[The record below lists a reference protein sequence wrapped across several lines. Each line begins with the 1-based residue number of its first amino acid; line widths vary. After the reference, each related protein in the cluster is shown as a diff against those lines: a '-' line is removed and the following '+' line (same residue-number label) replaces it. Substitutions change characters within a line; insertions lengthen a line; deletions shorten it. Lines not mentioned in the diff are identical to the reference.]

1 MRILIVED
9 DAAFAAQLVRSLE
22 RRGHTLWSAADPT
35 SAQTLARLHLP
46 EAVLIDLKLGEQSGL
61 LLVEPLRA
69 LLPAA
74 RLVMLTGYA
83 SVATAV
89 DAMRRGLDDY
99 LSKPASVDSILASL
113 SARPSP
119 APAPVPTRMTPLN
132 RVEWEH
138 IQRAMVETDG
148 NVSAAARLLGMHRR
162 SLQRKL
168 AKRPPRP
175 TRRGPVED

>member
-9 DAAFAAQLVRSLE
+9 DATFAAQLLRSLQ
-22 RRGHTLWSAADPT
+22 RRGHEVHH
-35 SAQTLARLHLP
+35 LAEPANALMWARCHAP

-61 LLVEPLRA
+61 MLVEPLRA

-89 DAMRRGLDDY
+89 EAMRRGLDDY
-99 LSKPASVDSILASL
+99 LGKPASIDSILASL
-113 SARPSP
+113 TAKPG
-119 APAPVPTRMTPLN
+119 PAPVALPRLMTPLN

-138 IQRAMVETDG
+138 IQRALVETDG

-168 AKRPPRP
+168 GKRPPGSL
-175 TRRGPVED
+175 RRGPAED

>member
-35 SAQTLARLHLP
+35 SAQMLARMHLP
-46 EAVLIDLKLGEQSGL
+46 EAVLIDLRLGEQSGL
-61 LLVEPLRA
+61 QLVEPLRA
-69 LLPAA
+69 LLPTA

-89 DAMRRGLDDY
+89 EAMRRGLDDY
-99 LSKPASVDSILASL
+99 LGKPASIDSILTSL
-113 SARPSP
+113 SARSGP

-168 AKRPPRP
+168 AKRPPGAA
-175 TRRGPVED
+175 RRGPVED

>member
-9 DAAFAAQLVRSLE
+9 DAAFAAQLQRSLE
-22 RRGHTLWSAADPT
+22 RRGHAVSHAADP
-35 SAQTLARLHLP
+35 AAALQQARMSLP

-61 LLVEPLRA
+61 ALIEPLRA

-74 RLVMLTGYA
+74 RLLMLTGYA

-89 DAMRRGLDDY
+89 EAMRRGLDDY
-99 LSKPASVDSILASL
+99 LHKPATLESIVASL
-113 SARPSP
+113 SAGSGS
-119 APAPVPTRMTPLN
+119 APVPLPTRMTPLN
-132 RVEWEH
+132 RIEWEH
-138 IQRAMVETDG
+138 IQRAMVETEG

-168 AKRPPRP
+168 AKRPPGSP
-175 TRRGPVED
+175 RRGSED

>member
-9 DAAFAAQLVRSLE
+9 DAAFAAQLVRSLQ
-22 RRGHTLWSAADPT
+22 RRGHELWNASDP
-35 SAQTLARLHLP
+35 AGALILARMHAP
-46 EAVLIDLKLGEQSGL
+46 DAVLIDLKLGEQSGL
-61 LLVEPLRA
+61 QLVEPLRA
-69 LLPAA
+69 LLPSA

-89 DAMRRGLDDY
+89 EAMRRGLDDY
-99 LSKPASVDSILASL
+99 LGKPASIDSILSSL
-113 SARPSP
+113 SARPGP
-119 APAPVPTRMTPLN
+119 APAPLPTRMTPLN

-168 AKRPPRP
+168 AKRPPGA
-175 TRRGPVED
+175 RRGPVEE

>member
-9 DAAFAAQLVRSLE
+9 DAAFAAQLSRSLQ
-22 RRGHTLWSAADPT
+22 RRGHVVLDAADPA
-35 SAQTLARLHLP
+35 SALMQARLHQP
-46 EAVLIDLKLGEQSGL
+46 EAVLIDLKLGEHSGL
-61 LLVEPLRA
+61 TLVEPLRA

-99 LSKPASVDSILASL
+99 LPKPATVESILLSL
-113 SARPSP
+113 SARPG
-119 APAPVPTRMTPLN
+119 PAPVALPTQMTPLN

-138 IQRAMVETDG
+138 IQRAMIETDG

-168 AKRPPRP
+168 AKRPPR
-175 TRRGPVED
+175 RGPVDG